1 MRIDDNLQKV
11 RVHKDVKAHR
21 EFILRM
27 LDENEEN
34 FRSTLEEARE
44 FNPSL
49 FIKSYI
55 ELSKMVMPKQQD
67 VNVNLTL
74 NKDFQELQA
83 LASSGQTQRSIE
95 DIASTIQPEF
105 IEYEELNP
113 SLPSTSRPISDGIK

>member
-1 MRIDDNLQKV
+1 MRINDNLEKV

-21 EFILRM
+21 DFILRV
-27 LDENEEN
+27 LDENEET
-34 FRSTLEEARE
+34 FRQTLEESRE

-49 FIKSYI
+49 FIKTYV

-83 LASSGQTQRSIE
+83 LASSGQAQMSLE
-95 DIASTIQPEF
+95 DITSTIQPEF
-105 IEYEELNP
+105 IEYEELGPPAIESLNP
-113 SLPSTSRPISDGIK
+113 Q